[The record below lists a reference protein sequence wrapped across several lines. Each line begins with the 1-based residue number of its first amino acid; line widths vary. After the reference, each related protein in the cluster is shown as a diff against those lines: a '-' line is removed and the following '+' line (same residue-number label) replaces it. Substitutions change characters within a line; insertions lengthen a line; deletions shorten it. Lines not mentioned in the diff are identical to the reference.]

1 VVLAVLGGL
10 ATWLAFPSP
19 GWWPLA
25 VVGVALLALAVTGR
39 SVRAGAGLGLL
50 YGLAFFVPLLRW
62 SGVYVGALPWLAL
75 STLEALYLALLG
87 GLLAPLLRLAV
98 AGATGRRPRTLARAV
113 LVPAAAGALW
123 VGQEA
128 LRDRTPFGGFPWGRL
143 AFSQADAPFA
153 ALAALGGAPI
163 VTFAVAWCG
172 SALAVGVLAALR
184 ARPAPRSSARAG
196 TRAAV
201 RAAAPALVL
210 AAGCAAS
217 GLLVPLPTSG
227 DPVQVAGVQGDVPEA
242 GLDFSAERRAV
253 LDNHARGTRE
263 LAARVATGQAARP
276 DVVIWPE
283 NASDLDPY
291 RQADAR
297 AVIDDAVDA
306 IGVPTLVGAVLTE
319 PADRLTNAS
328 IVWTPGAGPG
338 ARYAKRHPV
347 PFGEYIP
354 YRSFFRTFSSQ
365 VDLVRRD
372 FAPGTAVGALDL
384 GPVRAGVTICFE
396 VAYDD
401 LVRDT
406 VRDGADLL
414 VVQTNN
420 ATFGY
425 TDEAVQQ
432 LAMSRLRAIEHG
444 RAVAHVS
451 TVGVSA
457 LIAPDGRELV
467 RTSLFTPAIL
477 QAQLPRRTALTV
489 ADRLGG
495 WPEAVLTVGGLL
507 AALLAALLTRGRADR
522 RGTPGGRTGRGR
534 GRLQSSATGGRTEDA
549 PALAE
554 AR

>member
-1 VVLAVLGGL
+1 
-10 ATWLAFPSP
+10 
-19 GWWPLA
+19 
-25 VVGVALLALAVTGR
+25 
-39 SVRAGAGLGLL
+39 
-50 YGLAFFVPLLRW
+50 
-62 SGVYVGALPWLAL
+62 
-75 STLEALYLALLG
+75 
-87 GLLAPLLRLAV
+87 
-98 AGATGRRPRTLARAV
+98 
-113 LVPAAAGALW
+113 
-123 VGQEA
+123 
-128 LRDRTPFGGFPWGRL
+128 
-143 AFSQADAPFA
+143 
-153 ALAALGGAPI
+153 

-172 SALAVGVLAALR
+172 AALALALLALLAGTRGGRTGVGVAAPAAVLAVG
-184 ARPAPRSSARAG
+184 
-196 TRAAV
+196 
-201 RAAAPALVL
+201 
-210 AAGCAAS
+210 CAMS

-227 DPVQVAGVQGDVPEA
+227 DPVRVAGVQGNVPEA

-253 LDNHARGTRE
+253 LDNHARGTRG
-263 LAARVATGQAARP
+263 LAERVRSGQTVRP
-276 DVVIWPE
+276 DVVVWPE

-306 IGVPTLVGAVLTE
+306 VGVPVLVGAVLAE

-328 IVWTPGAGPG
+328 IVWTPKVGPG
-338 ARYAKRHPV
+338 QRYAKRHPV

-354 YRSFFRTFSSQ
+354 YRSFFRRLSKQ

-372 FAPGTAVGALDL
+372 FAPGTDVGTLDL
-384 GPVRAGVTICFE
+384 GPARVGVSICFE

-420 ATFGY
+420 ATFGF

-457 LIAPDGRELV
+457 LIAPDGHELA
-467 RTSLFTPAIL
+467 RSSLFTPAVL
-477 QAQLPRRTALTV
+477 EATLARRTALTV
-489 ADRLGG
+489 ADRVGS
-495 WPEAVLTVGGLL
+495 WPEAVLTAAGLL
-507 AALLAALLTRGRADR
+507 AALLASLALVAGSGDR
-522 RGTPGGRTGRGR
+522 RRDR
-534 GRLQSSATGGRTEDA
+534 RLESSAAGTRTEGA
-549 PALAE
+549 PVLTE